1 MKNLDKEMLY
11 IDIDDIS
18 ARLEVEIAVQ
28 DRCAPDWSWDHDL
41 AQWRDRPPSVLVW
54 LVNRGSAVLRSSV
67 GDFEVSRGDFLL
79 MPSRGHEYHGR
90 HTSQREFE
98 VTWLFFRVVGMDVP
112 IGGVEGIPFYSKL
125 RDPAF
130 AELLMGRLLVS
141 PSASQSLWLRALLD
155 EVRRQCSQLG
165 QSELGARI
173 RELGARI
180 RATPGR
186 YRGLD
191 DMMRDCPCSRDHLI
205 RLFRQHHGVTPVE
218 FLIRARVEG
227 ARGLLSAT
235 GFSIKQIAAQ
245 LGYADTFC
253 FSRQF
258 KNRTGMSPSAF
269 RGQLSGVGRE
279 G

>member
-1 MKNLDKEMLY
+1 MIY
-11 IDIDDIS
+11 IDIEDVVG
-18 ARLEVEIAVQ
+18 RLKADTMVQ
-28 DRCAPDWSWDHDL
+28 DRCGPEWGWDHSS
-41 AQWRDRPPSVLVW
+41 AQWRDRPSSLLLW
-54 LVNRGSAVLRSSV
+54 LVNRGGATLRSSV
-67 GDFEVSRGDFLL
+67 GVFDVSAGDFLL
-79 MPSRGHEYHGR
+79 MPSHGHEYHGR
-90 HTSQREFE
+90 HTREGVFD
-98 VTWLFFRVVGMDVP
+98 VTWLFFRVEGLEATL
-112 IGGVEGIPFYSKL
+112 GGVKGIPFYSKL

-141 PSASQSLWLRALLD
+141 PSTSQSLWLRALLD
-155 EVRRQCSQLG
+155 EVRRQCAQLG

-205 RLFRQHHGVTPVE
+205 RLFREHHGVTPVE
-218 FLIRARVEG
+218 FLIRARMDS
-227 ARGLLSAT
+227 ARSLLLAT

-258 KNRTGMSPSAF
+258 KKRAGLSPSAF
-269 RGQLSGVGRE
+269 RATAAPALRRDRGSV
-279 G
+279 